1 MHSEFREELRR
12 ILDGKAVP
20 PKLFIRGRYIGGAE
34 EVLVLHEQGK
44 LRPLFET
51 VPIDRSNG
59 PCEGCGGI
67 RFVLCFRC
75 NGSRK
80 VIAEDG
86 QCNNCSNC
94 NENGLII
101 CPICC

>member
-1 MHSEFREELRR
+1 MHLEFREELWR

-34 EVLVLHEQGK
+34 EVLGLHEQGK
-44 LRPLFET
+44 LRPLFNS
-51 VPIDRSNG
+51 VPVDRTNG

-67 RFVLCFRC
+67 RFVLCFNC
-75 NGSRK
+75 NGSHK

-86 QCNNCSNC
+86 RYNKCLNC

-101 CPICC
+101 CPLCC